1 MGIGGA
7 RMMPHLRNVSLIWG
21 VLCLGLA
28 VLAGLHMTASHL
40 LVHDGA
46 GEGFAACMLI
56 SGFLGGVMTLVGLG
70 ERARLGFRGAVILT
84 LGAWFGLPLLMAIP
98 LHEETVGLSITDA
111 IFETVS
117 GLTTT
122 GSTVISHLEA
132 QPPSLLVWRALLQ
145 WIGGIGIIGL
155 SVAILPLLRSGGMQ
169 LFHLESSDRSPDKLI
184 ARPGHLAG
192 VIAGLYLALTCLCAL
207 GYVFTGMSGFDAV
220 LHALTTVS
228 TGGYS
233 TTDQSMGGFSAGAQW
248 VAIVFMLAGAIPFL
262 AYVRAV
268 SRHEGRRPGAF
279 EEIMGLLAIV
289 VLASGLLFAAEL
301 GGPPEHPDAL
311 RLALF
316 NAVSVL
322 TTTGYAAGDYQL
334 WGPLAMATIFFLTF
348 LGGCAGSTAGG
359 FKVFRIQIMLKST
372 WASLLAASS
381 PHAITVAHHAGRRLT
396 AVDSASV
403 ALFAGLYVA
412 CFAAGAIVLSAF
424 GLDFLTA
431 VTASATAL
439 ANVGPG
445 LGEVIGPAG
454 NFSTLPDP
462 AKWLL
467 CLQMLLGRL
476 EILVALYV
484 LTPRFWMR

>member
-1 MGIGGA
+1 
-7 RMMPHLRNVSLIWG
+7 MMTHIRNVALIWG
-21 VLCLGLA
+21 VLSLGLA
-28 VLAGLHMTASHL
+28 ALAFFHMLASHL
-40 LVHDGA
+40 LIHDGA
-46 GEGFAACMLI
+46 GEGFAACVLI
-56 SGFLGGVMTLVGLG
+56 SGFVGGVLTLVGLG
-70 ERARLGFRGAVILT
+70 ERATLGFRGAVILT

-98 LHEETVGLSITDA
+98 LHEEAVGLSITDA

-132 QPPSLLVWRALLQ
+132 QPPTLLVWRALLQ

-155 SVAILPLLRSGGMQ
+155 SIAILPLLRSGGMQ
-169 LFHLESSDRSPDKLI
+169 LFHLESSDRSPEKLI

-192 VIAGLYLALTCLCAL
+192 VIAGLYLGLTCLCAL
-207 GYVFTGMSGFDAV
+207 GYVFTGMSGFDAI

-233 TTDQSMGGFSAGAQW
+233 TTDQSMGGFSAGSQW
-248 VAIVFMLAGAIPFL
+248 VAIVFMLAGAVPFL

-279 EEIMGLLAIV
+279 EEIVGLLVIV
-289 VLASGLLFAAEL
+289 VLASSLLFAAEL
-301 GGPPEHPDAL
+301 GGPPDHPDAV
-311 RLALF
+311 RLAIF
-316 NAVSVL
+316 NTVSVL

-334 WGPLAMATIFFLTF
+334 WGPLAMTTIFILTF

-372 WASLLAASS
+372 WASLQAASS
-381 PHAITVAHHAGRRLT
+381 PHAITVARHAGRRLT
-396 AVDSASV
+396 ASDSASV

-412 CFAAGAIVLSAF
+412 CFAIGAVALSAF

-431 VTASATAL
+431 VTASATAM

-445 LGEVIGPAG
+445 LGDVIGPAG
-454 NFSTLPDP
+454 NFASLPDP

-467 CLQMLLGRL
+467 CVQMLLGRL

-484 LTPRFWMR
+484 FTPRFWMR

>member
-1 MGIGGA
+1 
-7 RMMPHLRNVSLIWG
+7 MMPHLRNVSLIWG

-28 VLAGLHMTASHL
+28 VLAGLHMAASHL

-56 SGFLGGVMTLVGLG
+56 SGFLGGVLTLVGLG

-98 LHEETVGLSITDA
+98 LHEEAVGLSITDA

-155 SVAILPLLRSGGMQ
+155 SIAILPLLRSGGMQ

-207 GYVFTGMSGFDAV
+207 GYVFSGMSRFDAV

-372 WASLLAASS
+372 WASLQAASS

-396 AVDSASV
+396 PTDSASV

-412 CFAAGAIVLSAF
+412 CFAAGAVALSAF

-431 VTASATAL
+431 VTASATAI

-462 AKWLL
+462 AKWIL